1 MLRKL
6 LFLSLCIISFSTFGQ
21 STITWNFT
29 GATTGA
35 PSSSAISNLTVS
47 NMSIGN
53 SLGSIAAAISGT
65 SASSGYT
72 GASGTNNIGN
82 AARTGAINTGSNG
95 SAYVE
100 FTLTPA
106 SGFTVEL
113 TNVSFGVRSTGT
125 GPQAWSL
132 RSSDNSY
139 GNEVAGGTNAASSS
153 WILQT
158 SSTFSKISAT
168 GTAITFRI
176 YGYNGAGN
184 PTSGTINWRLDDINL
199 TVNVTSPT
207 NPAISVSPSS
217 TNFGNSAIN
226 TPTVSTTYSISGTNL
241 TGAPGNI
248 TITPPSSDFQV
259 STDNS
264 AFSGSINIAYS
275 SATLSSTNFYV
286 RFNPQS
292 SGAKSGNLGFAGG
305 GVSSPPTISVSGTG
319 LAGSELSDIII
330 ASGFTEPENIA
341 YASNQATDA
350 TDANSVEVARFTLR
364 DGGSAA
370 NDADA
375 LSTTLTAI
383 SFTVTNH
390 ANLRRVALYDGTT
403 ELGEVAAA
411 ATVNFTGLTLAAAD
425 NSSKNFSI
433 RVTFAATVT
442 DRQQF
447 SFTVSSVT
455 ADGAGSLFA
464 AANGGAAASSTT
476 GDRNKIQVTATA
488 LAFVQQP
495 SNTGPGNNM
504 SPAVTVSAND
514 ALGNRDTDFT
524 GNIQITSTGT
534 LTGSPVIVAAVNGL
548 ATFSA
553 LSHTALGT
561 GFILTA
567 RRNPENDRDV
577 TSNAF
582 TIAPIPAAGEIVI
595 NQMSPDYNGASDEYV
610 EIVNLTNK
618 TFDLSLVKLSYQ
630 ASGGGSGSA
639 GGTLSGTL
647 QPYSFWLLSPNASIT
662 VGQTSSLARDGAI
675 TAGFGTSG
683 QIAIQ
688 LVSDNT
694 IIDAAGYG
702 TITGGTFTE
711 GTAAATPPTDGG
723 IKRTIDGNDTNN
735 NSADFST
742 VTNANIK
749 LRNSNSRIAI
759 ASANL
764 PTGTYSNVVVTGNH
778 TLNAAVNVNNQLEL
792 VNGTLTT
799 AGNLTLKSASTGTA
813 QVVGGTNAS
822 ITGNVTVERFLPWS
836 SANNNGFRF
845 VGHPLRSNPVI
856 NTVTNLPTASNTVI
870 GYNEAQN
877 AYVGIA
883 DRSAN
888 WPQGIGYGVWTDAA
902 NTLSFTG
909 ELQLNDVGP
918 ISLTNSSQRW
928 HFMANPFPSV
938 LDWNA
943 VSRTDM
949 ANAVYIWE
957 KDNSAEGSGAW
968 GSFVDGVASNNG
980 SRYLAPGQGF
990 MVRANDTGSPSIA
1003 FPSAARS
1010 TASNPSYYRQHN
1022 VVGDV
1027 FRVRVTKPANQ
1038 TGMETVI
1045 RFRNQAT
1052 AAFDVDYDA
1061 AFITDFTPASPD
1073 MYTTDAQGNKYSI
1086 QALPALNTNP
1096 VSVPLGLET
1105 FGVGAFT
1112 FTFDASGMQNQA
1124 DVRLEDRREGTMT
1137 QVIPGQPITI
1147 STGLQDTA
1155 NRFVLH
1161 FNGQLSTSVQPS
1173 NELAISIYTHEG
1185 ALYVNGVER
1194 GDVRI
1199 TDLSG
1204 RTVYLQ
1210 ANQSFGEAIRPA
1222 LAKGTYLVQ
1231 VATSHGNKFVKIIF

>member
-1 MLRKL
+1 M
-6 LFLSLCIISFSTFGQ
+6 
-21 STITWNFT
+21 IT
-29 GATTGA
+29 
-35 PSSSAISNLTVS
+35 
-47 NMSIGN
+47 
-53 SLGSIAAAISGT
+53 
-65 SASSGYT
+65 
-72 GASGTNNIGN
+72 
-82 AARTGAINTGSNG
+82 
-95 SAYVE
+95 
-100 FTLTPA
+100 
-106 SGFTVEL
+106 
-113 TNVSFGVRSTGT
+113 
-125 GPQAWSL
+125 
-132 RSSDNSY
+132 
-139 GNEVAGGTNAASSS
+139 
-153 WILQT
+153 
-158 SSTFSKISAT
+158 
-168 GTAITFRI
+168 
-176 YGYNGAGN
+176 
-184 PTSGTINWRLDDINL
+184 
-199 TVNVTSPT
+199 
-207 NPAISVSPSS
+207 
-217 TNFGNSAIN
+217 
-226 TPTVSTTYSISGTNL
+226 
-241 TGAPGNI
+241 
-248 TITPPSSDFQV
+248 
-259 STDNS
+259 
-264 AFSGSINIAYS
+264 
-275 SATLSSTNFYV
+275 
-286 RFNPQS
+286 
-292 SGAKSGNLGFAGG
+292 
-305 GVSSPPTISVSGTG
+305 
-319 LAGSELSDIII
+319 

-341 YASNQATDA
+341 YATNQATDA

-504 SPAVTVSAND
+504 SPAVTVSAID

-524 GNIQITSTGT
+524 GNIQLTSTGT
-534 LTGSPVIVAAVNGL
+534 LTGSPVIVAAVSGL
-548 ATFSA
+548 ATFSS
-553 LSHTALGT
+553 LSHSATGT
-561 GFILTA
+561 GLTLTA

-577 TSNAF
+577 TSNTF
-582 TIAPIPAAGEIVI
+582 SIVQVPAVGEIVI

-630 ASGGGSGSA
+630 AGSGGSGGA
-639 GGTLSGTL
+639 GGTLSGSL
-647 QPYSFWLLSPNASIT
+647 QPYSFWLLSPNATIN
-662 VGQTSSLARDGAI
+662 VGQTFSLARDGAI
-675 TAGFGTSG
+675 TAGFGASG
-683 QIAIQ
+683 QVAIQ

-735 NSADFST
+735 NSADFTT

-749 LRNSNSRIAI
+749 LKNSNSRIAI

-778 TLNAAVNVNNQLEL
+778 SLNAAVNVNNQLEL
-792 VNGTLTT
+792 INGTLTT

-836 SANNNGFRF
+836 SASNNGFRF

-856 NTVTNLPTASNTVI
+856 NTVTNLPTAANTLI
-870 GYNEAQN
+870 GYNEAGN
-877 AYVGIA
+877 NYEAISNRAGT
-883 DRSAN
+883 

-928 HFMANPFPSV
+928 HFLANPFPSV

-980 SRYLAPGQGF
+980 GRYLAPGQGF
-990 MVRANDTGSPSIA
+990 MVRTNASGSPSIT
-1003 FPSAARS
+1003 FPAAARS
-1010 TASNPSYYRQHN
+1010 TASNPSFYRQQN
-1022 VVGDV
+1022 VVGDI
-1027 FRVRVTKPANQ
+1027 FRVRVSKPINQ

-1052 AAFDVDYDA
+1052 AAFD
-1061 AFITDFTPASPD
+1061 TDFDAEFVTDWMPASPD
-1073 MYTTDAQGNKYSI
+1073 LYTTDANGNKYSI
-1086 QALPALNTNP
+1086 QALPEITNQP
-1096 VSVPLGLET
+1096 VIVTLGLET
-1105 FGVGAFT
+1105 FGAGVFNLNFNG
-1112 FTFDASGMQNQA
+1112 SEMQTA
-1124 DVRLEDRREGTMT
+1124 AHVRLEDQRDGNFRT
-1137 QVIPGQPITI
+1137 ILSGQTITI
-1147 STGLQDTA
+1147 STGAQDA
-1155 NRFVLH
+1155 PGRFRLH
-1161 FNGQLSTSVQPS
+1161 FNTLSTSVVEAVKPDLS
-1173 NELAISIYTHEG
+1173 VYTYEG
-1185 ALYVNGVER
+1185 ALYVNGAEH
-1194 GDVRI
+1194 GDLRI
-1199 TDLSG
+1199 TDLTG
-1204 RTVYLQ
+1204 RVVYQQKGQEFGQ
-1210 ANQSFGEAIRPA
+1210 AVRPN
-1222 LAKGTYLVQ
+1222 LAKGAYLVQ
-1231 VATSHGNKFVKIIF
+1231 VSTATGSQVVKVIF